1 VRRAIAAMATNV
13 PDETALCEVVDR
25 AVGALYRTE
34 PPSLRWLLNLLGDA
48 MFKAGVGFGEDL
60 VLFRKSV
67 LTLEGVAADVST
79 NTSLG
84 RVLPLSGGLELLR
97 EWARRCI
104 ASPISRDFG
113 THVSNLDLL
122 SLYFAAP
129 SAAGR
134 FISDWLFRPTR
145 KKW

>member
-1 VRRAIAAMATNV
+1 
-13 PDETALCEVVDR
+13 
-25 AVGALYRTE
+25 
-34 PPSLRWLLNLLGDA
+34 
-48 MFKAGVGFGEDL
+48 EDL

-134 FISDWLFRPTR
+134 FISDWLFRPTL